1 MLTPEQHLKFIN
13 QLIFTLLDVSIQP
26 YFSLQVYESD
36 DLPTRICM
44 NCEEKMVMFQLFVL
58 ECYKVQET
66 LQKMCGEKNEDLQ
79 IKCEISTNII
89 EDSVIK
95 SEVNLFQ
102 FLSIK

>member
-1 MLTPEQHLKFIN
+1 
-13 QLIFTLLDVSIQP
+13 
-26 YFSLQVYESD
+26 
-36 DLPTRICM
+36 
-44 NCEEKMVMFQLFVL
+44 MFQLFVL